1 MRTPLAAIAAIAAAA
16 ALLVATSAA
25 GAGLTGMGKNLHGN
39 YFGFSKANLTS
50 APVSTIGVGS
60 LKVKLQSTR
69 LRDVTKKFGGELMSD
84 GDATWVCYYN
94 GEANTWF
101 ISNGLGG
108 QEFVMIVAVEASKKM
123 AADCQPAPE
132 GFALPDFGIPGLGAS
147 TADLKATF
155 GAASGSKA
163 AYRHD
168 RPGGYSDTAQYIG
181 YMLKSGKVAGYGAG
195 ETQIPSASH

>member
-1 MRTPLAAIAAIAAAA
+1 MRIALAAAAA
-16 ALLVATSAA
+16 ALLFATAA
-25 GAGLTGMGKNLHGN
+25 HGAGLTGMGKNLFGN
-39 YFGFSKANLTS
+39 YFAFNKANIAS
-50 APVSTIGVGS
+50 APVSTITVGG

-69 LRDVTKKFGGELMSD
+69 LKDVTRKFGGEITTD
-84 GDATWVCYYN
+84 GDATWVCYFN
-94 GEANTWF
+94 GEANSWF
-101 ISNGLGG
+101 ISNALGG
-108 QEFVMIVAVEASKKM
+108 QEFVMIVAVEAAKK
-123 AADCQPAPE
+123 AASDCQAAPD

-155 GAASGSKA
+155 GSASGSKA

-181 YMLKSGKVAGYGAG
+181 YVLKSGKVSGYGAG